1 MLGTMDGQLSDASA
15 AERQQLTRDQC
26 YLIPY
31 GVVGV
36 LSDLLSLYIAVCLA
50 MSRRPLYPKRKIRYP
65 TPCHYVGAFIL
76 ILYWSLW
83 KENITQCLDYW
94 QLFLINCGNA
104 IMGLLILVST
114 WVMFA
119 AHNQEAT
126 PGSRVPEPPD
136 ESEGLLNTHN
146 AAEGPR
152 PDVSTNMSPDAV
164 TSPPETATSLPETA
178 GNHSIHTSVSKLV
191 SAIWKDS
198 GVQVGEEAVP
208 GHEHDHSVTASDA
221 EAQRLVNP
229 QERKLAPLAYLPWV
243 ALGGCILC
251 SLIGVVA
258 LAVEANANGSRA
270 CAYFTGFF
278 TLVFLEIAFL
288 FCLTFRSST
297 PAKDRHSIRLFLLIL
312 CGAVTIVYSDLI
324 LGVTLGSITGVP
336 FPDVPADELS
346 RYWVYFA
353 ALKVHLFA
361 F

>member
-1 MLGTMDGQLSDASA
+1 MDGQLSDAAA

-31 GVVGV
+31 GFIGV

-50 MSRRPLYPKRKIRYP
+50 MSRRPLFPKRKIRYT

-104 IMGLLILVST
+104 VMGLLILVSS

-126 PGSRVPEPPD
+126 PESRVPENPD
-136 ESEGLLNTHN
+136 ESEGLLDSHD

-152 PDVSTNMSPDAV
+152 PDVAPHMSPDAV
-164 TSPPETATSLPETA
+164 TSLPEPA
-178 GNHSIHTSVSKLV
+178 DDHSLHTSVSKLV

-198 GVQVGEEAVP
+198 NTQVAEVVVP
-208 GHEHDHSVTASDA
+208 GHGHHDSATTSDA
-221 EAQRLVNP
+221 EAQRSLDP
-229 QERKLAPLAYLPWV
+229 QGRKLARLAYLPWV
-243 ALGGCILC
+243 AVGGCILC
-251 SLIGVVA
+251 SLVGVVA

-278 TLVFLEIAFL
+278 TLVFLEITFL

-297 PAKDRHSIRLFLLIL
+297 PAKDRYSVRLFLLIL

-324 LGVTLGSITGVP
+324 LGVTLGSIAGVP